1 MVHSA
6 LSLRPVTVTDSSGQP
21 QVRLVVDGPAAAE
34 L

>member
-6 LSLRPVTVTDSSGQP
+6 LSLRPVTVADRSGQP
-21 QVRLVVDGPAAAE
+21 QVRLVVNDTAASK